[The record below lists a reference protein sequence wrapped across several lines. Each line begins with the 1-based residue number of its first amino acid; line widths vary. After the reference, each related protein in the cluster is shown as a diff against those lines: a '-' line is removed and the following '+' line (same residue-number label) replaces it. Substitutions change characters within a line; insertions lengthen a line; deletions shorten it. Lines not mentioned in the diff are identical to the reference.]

1 MIRTDDTFNNVE
13 IKKEFNSVHNKL
25 LENKV
30 FLIFQ
35 TCLNFTL
42 KWLAKIG
49 VLMFVIAPMMLVAAM
64 VVVPLYLF
72 KFIFVN
78 IRLYIKTKGKYPLFS
93 DYDFSMDEDD
103 ENDES
108 YAEITNPYLLKC
120 IRYIDG
126 HIDYEYVR
134 FYCLFDAFE
143 SFCET
148 INKHLGDGGRNT

>member
-49 VLMFVIAPMMLVAAM
+49 VLMFVIAPMLLAAAM

-108 YAEITNPYLLKC
+108 YAK
-120 IRYIDG
+120 
-126 HIDYEYVR
+126 
-134 FYCLFDAFE
+134 
-143 SFCET
+143 
-148 INKHLGDGGRNT
+148 